1 MKLIMSALAILAA
14 TTIIASP
21 ASAEDQRKGDPYT
34 LSECAISSEA
44 LGSMGEPITLIHEGR
59 EIKFC
64 CSGCPPRF
72 EKDPA
77 QYLSKID
84 EKIIAQQG
92 SYYPLTTDIV
102 TGAAL
107 GKDAVDFVYFN
118 RLVRF
123 ASPDSVAKFEKDAAT
138 YLAKLDEAVIAK
150 QKDTYPLDVCP
161 IAEHKPEGDKEPV
174 NVVIANR
181 LVRLCCE
188 NCRKDLYKDPVAVF
202 SKIDVAAKKK

>member
-1 MKLIMSALAILAA
+1 
-14 TTIIASP
+14 
-21 ASAEDQRKGDPYT
+21 
-34 LSECAISSEA
+34 
-44 LGSMGEPITLIHEGR
+44 
-59 EIKFC
+59 FC

-84 EKIIAQQG
+84 EKIIEQQT
-92 SYYPLTTDIV
+92 SYYPLTTDVV
-102 TGAAL
+102 TDAAL

-123 ASPDSVAKFEKDAAT
+123 ANPDSVAKFEKDAAT
-138 YLAKLDEAVIAK
+138 HLAKLDDAVIAK
-150 QKDTYPLDVCP
+150 QKDSYPLDACP
-161 IAEHKPEGDKEPV
+161 IGGHKLGESGEPV

-188 NCRKDLYKDPVAVF
+188 DCKKDLYKDPVAVF